1 MPSRLQP
8 MNRIKKKRLDIVVV
22 EKHLV
27 SSRSRARDLIKRG
40 LVRIDGEQAGKAG
53 LLVDPDADISL
64 ADDVKDYV
72 SRGGIKL
79 ARALDAFALDPAGR
93 VALDLGA
100 STGGFVEILLA
111 RGARRVYA
119 VDVGHGQ
126 LHDQLRSESKVVSL
140 EGRDARALTK
150 SEIRDPIDA
159 ITADLSFVSLTKVL
173 AVPLSFAGA
182 GAWLVAL
189 IKPQFEVGREA
200 IGKGGI
206 VRDTAAQEKAIG
218 DVRAWFGEQQGWRV
232 LDIIPSPILGQKGN
246 KEFLIG
252 AVNDL

>member
-27 SSRSRARDLIKRG
+27 ASRSRARDLIKRG

-79 ARALDAFALDPAGR
+79 ARALDAFALDPSGR

-126 LHDQLRSESKVVSL
+126 LHDQLRSEPKVVSL
-140 EGRDARALTK
+140 EGCDARTLTK

-159 ITADLSFVSLTKVL
+159 ITADLSFVSLTKAL
-173 AVPLSFAGA
+173 AVPLSFAVA

-189 IKPQFEVGREA
+189 IKPQFEVGRDA

-206 VRDTAAQEKAIG
+206 VRDTAAQEKAIAE
-218 DVRAWFGEQQGWRV
+218 VKAWFDGRQGWRV
-232 LDIIPSPILGQKGN
+232 LDIISSPILGQKGN

-252 AVNDL
+252 AVKDL